1 MIFLVTNKEDVT
13 SDMVVNEL
21 NNSSDEY
28 YRFNTED
35 ICAGVDISFNF
46 TTGKVSLFDTC
57 ANRRIDLSKVK
68 SVYFRRPKLP
78 SAPADLQHSDQ
89 QFVLNEISQALEG
102 VYKYLGEKYWVSN
115 VFAIR
120 QAENKIHQQL
130 IAHKFGFTTP
140 KSIITNRI
148 EDALEFL
155 KANNQCVVKPIR
167 TGFVSDKEN
176 PQVIFTSSI
185 TIDDVAILGRI
196 QECPTY
202 LQENIPKIS
211 DIRVTVIG
219 STVFSAKIHSQ
230 EFDETKTDWRKGENV
245 NLKHE
250 PINLGPK
257 MNEACVNMTRFLDLQ
272 FGALDFILDD
282 KGRYV
287 FLEIN
292 PNGQWGWI
300 QHRLNYNISGT
311 IAKLLRTA
319 RPS

>member
-1 MIFLVTNKEDVT
+1 MILLVTNKEDVT

-28 YRFNTED
+28 FRFNTED
-35 ICAGVDISFNF
+35 ICSSVNITFDFAAGSFN
-46 TTGKVSLFDTC
+46 LYDTC
-57 ANRRIDLSKVK
+57 NDRCIDLSKVK

-78 SAPADLQHSDQ
+78 AAPADLQHSDQ
-89 QFVLNEISQALEG
+89 QFVLNEISQSLEG
-102 VYKYLGEKYWVSN
+102 VYKYLGDKYWVSN
-115 VFAIR
+115 VYAIR
-120 QAENKIHQQL
+120 QSENKIYQQI
-130 IAHKFGFTTP
+130 IAHKFGFVTP
-140 KSIITNRI
+140 NSIITNRI
-148 EDALEFL
+148 EDALGFL
-155 KANNQCVVKPIR
+155 KTNNQCVVKPIR
-167 TGFVSDKEN
+167 TGFVSDKVN
-176 PQVIFTSSI
+176 PQVIFTSPI
-185 TIDDVAILGRI
+185 TIDDAATLGRI

-202 LQENIPKIS
+202 LQENIPKKA

-245 NLKHE
+245 NLRHE
-250 PINLGPK
+250 PIDLGPE
-257 MNEACVNMTRFLDLQ
+257 MNESCINMTRYLGLQ

-282 KGRYV
+282 KGRFI

-311 IAKLLRTA
+311 IAELLRTA
-319 RPS
+319 KPS

>member
-1 MIFLVTNKEDVT
+1 MILLVTNKEDVT

-21 NNSSDEY
+21 NNGSDEY

-35 ICAGVDISFNF
+35 ICSGVDISFDF
-46 TTGKVSLFDTC
+46 TSGKVNLFD
-57 ANRRIDLSKVK
+57 ASNDRHVDLSNVK

-78 SAPADLQHSDQ
+78 SAPADLQQSDQ

-102 VYKYLGEKYWVSN
+102 IYKYLNDKFWVSN

-120 QAENKIHQQL
+120 QAENKIYQQL
-130 IAHKFGFTTP
+130 IAHRFGFTTP
-140 KSIITNRI
+140 RSIITNRI
-148 EDALEFL
+148 EDALGFL
-155 KANNQCVVKPIR
+155 KGTNQCVVKPIR

-176 PQVIFTSSI
+176 PQVIFTSPI
-185 TIDDVAILGRI
+185 TIDDAATLGRI

-202 LQENIPKIS
+202 LQENIPKKA
-211 DIRVTVIG
+211 DIRVTVVG
-219 STVFSAKIHSQ
+219 ATVFSAKIHSQ
-230 EFDETKTDWRKGENV
+230 EFEETRTDWRKGENV

-250 PINLGPK
+250 PIDLGPE
-257 MNEACVNMTRFLDLQ
+257 MNESCINMTRYLGLQ
-272 FGALDFILDD
+272 FGALDFIFDD
-282 KGRYV
+282 KGRYI

-311 IAKLLRTA
+311 IAALLRSA
-319 RPS
+319 SL